1 MSERL
6 AAWIMAVAVAASPA
20 VAQRADPGAALEEL
34 VSSGALA
41 DTPSPTL
48 LDFLAQEGRVLLP
61 PELRERATDQVSE
74 ALLADLEV
82 NIFGAASVMDSPFR
96 SMMGQAGKGMIDSFK
111 PGNLLRSAL
120 GVQSRGSTEQEAHEQ
135 AASMQQA
142 MTDPWIRGLAAASA
156 LHQLGHEKPIMD
168 FFRHCFMFDA
178 RSRLSGRC
186 TEGVLELGPETAGW
200 FFADLWDDPTPPFL
214 KGLMSMPA
222 ARGPD
227 GGRPGPPRMA
237 PLEQAALRG
246 LGAVVGSGATDPDQT
261 AAVLDALRAGAGR
274 RQEPATVEAAIDG
287 LARTLRPEAER
298 ELRRLLHEGR
308 PKEVRPAARRSL
320 AGVYRDLEAIQEL
333 SRELPKMSPEEQS
346 TTAWLLLSAGDE
358 HTYRWARKTLAD
370 ERVPSSEPDLRPGT
384 VDALVHAGDPRRAH
398 ELLSGILEQGHPNEW
413 LVAWMRLGLL
423 RLGDEAQLAAL
434 ADAAGIEDWR
444 LGGRGVW
451 AWMKTVQPLMKAALE
466 SYLSGDTER
475 LRQAVLDLAFAEKD
489 RYDAR
494 EIRDVQL
501 TVRYRSGLAEA
512 LGRRDDPGHVALLSD
527 LLETE
532 APAVRLATVYALL
545 GQSDP
550 SAVPPLV
557 RSLDLSYGSLGGADR
572 APEIHAVV
580 LRRLFSTFPDA
591 PAVRALLAHP
601 DRFSAPAP
609 RLIALAQ
616 ALR

>member
-1 MSERL
+1 MGERL
-6 AAWIMAVAVAASPA
+6 AAWIMAVAAAAAPA
-20 VAQRADPGAALEEL
+20 AQRVDPGAALEEL

-48 LDFLAQEGRVLLP
+48 LDFLDREGRALLP
-61 PELRERATDQVSE
+61 PELRARAVDQVSE
-74 ALLADLEV
+74 ALLADLEL
-82 NIFGAASVMDSPFR
+82 NILGAASIMDSPFR
-96 SMMGQAGKGMIDSFK
+96 SMMGHAGKGMIDAIK

-120 GVQSRGSTEQEAHEQ
+120 GVQSRGATEQEAHEQ

-156 LHQLGHEKPIMD
+156 LRELGHEKPIMD

-178 RSRLSGRC
+178 WSRLSGRC

-214 KGLMSMPA
+214 EGLMSMAA
-222 ARGPD
+222 ARGPQ
-227 GGRPGPPRMA
+227 GGRSELPRMG

-261 AAVLDALRAGAGR
+261 AAVLEALRAGAGR

-298 ELRRLLHEGR
+298 ELRRLWDDGR
-308 PKEVRPAARRSL
+308 PKQVRPAARRSL
-320 AGVYRDLEAIQEL
+320 AGAFGDPEAIRQL
-333 SRELPKMSPEEQS
+333 SRELPRMSPEEQP

-358 HTYRWARKTLAD
+358 DTYRWARKTIAD

-384 VDALVHAGDPRRAH
+384 IDALVHAGDARRAQ
-398 ELLSGILEQGHPNEW
+398 ELLSGILEHGHPNEW
-413 LVAWMRLGLL
+413 LIAWMRLGLF
-423 RLGDEAQLAAL
+423 RLGDGTQLPAL
-434 ADAAGIEDWR
+434 ADAAGIEDWK

-501 TVRYRSGLAEA
+501 TVRYRSGLGEE
-512 LGRRDDPGHVALLSD
+512 LGRRDDPDHVPLLSE
-527 LLETE
+527 LLEDE
-532 APAVRLATVYALL
+532 APAVRLAAAYGLL

-557 RSLDLSYGSLGGADR
+557 RSLELSYGSLGGSDR
-572 APEIHAVV
+572 TLEIHAIV
-580 LRRLFSTFPDA
+580 LRRLFSTFPGA
-591 PAVRALLAHP
+591 PAVRALLADP
-601 DRFSAPAP
+601 DRFSGPAP